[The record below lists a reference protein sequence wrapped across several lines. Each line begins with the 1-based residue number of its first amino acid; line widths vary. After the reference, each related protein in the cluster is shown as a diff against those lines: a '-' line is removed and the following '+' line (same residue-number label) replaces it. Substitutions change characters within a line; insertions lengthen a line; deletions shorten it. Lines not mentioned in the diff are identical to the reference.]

1 MPKKSYL
8 QKDNNSVN
16 LQALSRY
23 LYSKVMEASTKFI
36 TVILTENELL
46 FLRTYHVRFYSKKNG
61 TYQVDANKLK
71 MLFCN

>member
-23 LYSKVMEASTKFI
+23 LYSKVMEATTKFI